1 VSSQRPRTTRPT
13 PSARRPEGVRPGVRI
28 QAWTYLRTGR
38 PFSIILLFVVLWS
51 IYAIWNN
58 PAFTVSAVTVTGAST
73 LSSERVAELTGAVGA
88 SIWSLDAQTMRTA
101 ILASPYVV
109 SANVAVYL
117 PNTVT
122 VSLNEHESEIR
133 WKNGSSYLIVDPTG
147 ALLGIDPAVVITGT
161 LIIND
166 DSAVSLSPGDTVDAQ
181 IVTLAR
187 VISQRLPTEAGIEIA
202 RIGWDERRGI
212 SVVSATGQTMLFGTL
227 ERIDEKLALLAQL
240 NDENAVFAFA
250 DLRSLTPYYRADIP
264 FTETITQ
271 TLVISDAVEPAP

>member
-1 VSSQRPRTTRPT
+1 MSSQRPRTNRPT
-13 PSARRPEGVRPGVRI
+13 PRTRRPEGVRPGMRI
-28 QAWTYLRTGR
+28 QSLTYLRTGR
-38 PFSIILLFVVLWS
+38 PLSILLVLLVLGY
-51 IYAIWNN
+51 IYSLWNN
-58 PAFTVSAVTVTGAST
+58 PAYVVTSVTVTGAST
-73 LSSERVAELTGAVGA
+73 LSSDRVAELSGAVGA
-88 SIWSLDAQTMRTA
+88 SIWSLDAQTIQTT

-109 SANVAVYL
+109 SADVAVRL
-117 PNTVT
+117 PNTVS
-122 VSLNEHESEIR
+122 VSLNEHQSEIR
-133 WKNGSSYLIVDPTG
+133 WKNGPTYLIVDPTG

-166 DSAVSLSPGDTVDAQ
+166 DSAVYLSPGDTVDAQ

-187 VISQRLPTEAGIEIA
+187 VISQRLPTEAGLDIA

-212 SVVSATGQTMLFGTL
+212 SVVSATGQTILFGTL

-240 NDENAVFAFA
+240 NAERTTFAFA
-250 DLRSLTPYYRADIP
+250 DLRSLTPYYRDDIP